1 MALADTAK
9 LIVDLSLKGNFD
21 SKLRGSTKALEG
33 FEARL
38 SKTEGRAFRA
48 GQQIGTGI
56 RNGLTLGAVGVGILA
71 TQVAAGLRS
80 LVELEQQTAQT
91 NAVIKSTGG
100 IAGITATEVGR
111 LAEKYESMNATVGDE
126 TIREGQNLLLT
137 YTNIRKE
144 AFEPALE
151 AALDM
156 NTALGKGPD
165 GLTSTVRILGK
176 ALNDPTKGVSALTRV
191 GITFDKEQTKRIK
204 QLQEEGDLYG
214 AQAVILE
221 ELNERFGGSFL
232 AQGDTT
238 AGKVAKFTDSIE
250 DLQRALAEALLP
262 TIGNVADELS
272 AFLQDPAVMKSV
284 RELGEDIAGLFSK
297 ENLRTGAR
305 VLGDFLQAAK
315 DAAPAIGE
323 AARVAGS
330 VIGTAVK
337 LFQSL
342 PEPIQK
348 LAVAGLA
355 VNKLTG
361 GLVTNIAGGL
371 ISAVL
376 KQLVSGVVNVNGA
389 VVNVNGVPGGGVPPA
404 GGGKGGLGRLALGL
418 TGVGIVAALA
428 SEFEDE
434 VTGVG
439 QDIGR
444 GWRDAVR
451 DTIGVNIPTLSPKD
465 LEWPFG
471 PKNTPTIL
479 AGVFGGNGLLG
490 GTAAPGKD
498 NNIPQKLDALREMAN
513 RTKDDTVAA
522 QNRVRDAQIETQR
535 ETTRGF
541 GLLDQTARVTTAL
554 QTGATAAA
562 AITTAI
568 ATQRGSSSI
577 VGAIYASRP
586 IITTNVHVNATTV
599 QKTVTVK
606 ERYGTSGGSRDQN
619 SNGSGTFGNG
629 GR

>member
-1 MALADTAK
+1 VALADSEK

-21 SKLRGSTKALEG
+21 SKLRGSTKALQG

-100 IAGITATEVGR
+100 IAGVTATEVGR
-111 LAEKYESMNATVGDE
+111 LAEKYESLNATVGDE

-144 AFEPALE
+144 AFEPALA

-156 NTALGKGPD
+156 NTALGKGPE

-176 ALNDPTKGVSALTRV
+176 ALNDPTKGLSALTRV

-361 GLVTNIAGGL
+361 GLVTNVAGGL

-389 VVNVNGVPGGGVPPA
+389 VVNVNGAGLPGAGVPGGAPKTGMGLAGKVASLSIIA
-404 GGGKGGLGRLALGL
+404 GGVVLTAESIQGFADENQTFKDKGLNQEEIAAMRYYTASTADQSTMAKRLGYIPDKADY
-418 TGVGIVAALA
+418 A
-428 SEFEDE
+428 SA
-434 VTGVG
+434 
-439 QDIGR
+439 Q
-444 GWRDAVR
+444 A
-451 DTIGVNIPTLSPKD
+451 
-465 LEWPFG
+465 
-471 PKNTPTIL
+471 
-479 AGVFGGNGLLG
+479 
-490 GTAAPGKD
+490 
-498 NNIPQKLDALREMAN
+498 KLDAGLADLKTMAT

-522 QNRVRDAQIETQR
+522 TKRVETQQIETQR

-562 AITTAI
+562 ALSTVM
-568 ATQRGSSSI
+568 ATRTGSSSI

>member
-1 MALADTAK
+1 VALADTAK

-21 SKLRGSTKALEG
+21 SKLRGSTKALAG

-56 RNGLTLGAVGVGILA
+56 RNGLTIGAVGIGILA
-71 TQVAAGLRS
+71 TQVGAGLRS

-100 IAGITATEVGR
+100 IAGITAAEVGR
-111 LAEKYESMNATVGDE
+111 LAEKYESLNATVGDE
-126 TIREGQNLLLT
+126 VIREGQNLLLT
-137 YTNIRKE
+137 FTNIREE

-156 NTALGKGPD
+156 NTALGKGPE
-165 GLTSTVRILGK
+165 GLTSTVRVLGK
-176 ALNDPTKGVSALTRV
+176 ALNDPTKGLSALTRV

-214 AQAVILE
+214 AQAVILA
-221 ELNERFGGSFL
+221 ELEERFGGSFL

-262 TIGNVADELS
+262 TIGNVADELTR
-272 AFLQDPAVMKSV
+272 FLQDPAVIKGV

-297 ENLRTGAR
+297 ENLRTGAK
-305 VLGDFLQAAK
+305 VLGDFLAAAK
-315 DAAPAIGE
+315 EAAPAIGA
-323 AARVAGS
+323 AARTAGA

-342 PEPIQK
+342 PGPIQN
-348 LAVAGLA
+348 LAIAGLA

-371 ISAVL
+371 IGAVL

-389 VVNVNGVPGGGVPPA
+389 VVNVNGAVGTPVATAAKGGGVASAAAAIFPLAAVGALMVGAA
-404 GGGKGGLGRLALGL
+404 GVVAEPVRKLLGVTDTGLGSVKAEVAGVKLVIGASQAAQAHAQQQVITKQNNTNDRLA
-418 TGVGIVAALA
+418 
-428 SEFEDE
+428 
-434 VTGVG
+434 
-439 QDIGR
+439 
-444 GWRDAVR
+444 
-451 DTIGVNIPTLSPKD
+451 
-465 LEWPFG
+465 
-471 PKNTPTIL
+471 
-479 AGVFGGNGLLG
+479 
-490 GTAAPGKD
+490 
-498 NNIPQKLDALREMAN
+498 ALREQAN

-522 QNRVRDAQIETQR
+522 TRKVEIQTMETKR
-535 ETTRGF
+535 ETSRGLSLVNTETMRVKNAALETKREAARGLAIVNQSTR
-541 GLLDQTARVTTAL
+541 
-554 QTGATAAA
+554 TGTS
-562 AITTAI
+562 
-568 ATQRGSSSI
+568 QV
-577 VGAIYASRP
+577 VGAIYANRP
-586 IITTNVHVNATTV
+586 NITTNVYVNATTV
-599 QKTVTVK
+599 SKTVTVK
-606 ERYGTSGGSRDQN
+606 ERYGNSGGSRDQDTNN
-619 SNGSGTFGNG
+619 SQTWGG